1 MITVPSDY
9 ASAASYEGDGGKRI
23 EVGGYVCEIV
33 GARVDIVGAN
43 NVQKFVLAV
52 DVKEGEF
59 AGYYADKFK
68 RDKEKSTNAKWKG
81 TYDTFLLDKDGR
93 TNPFF
98 KGLMGCIEKSNNGFK
113 PVVNGQINEA
123 ALKGKLVGLIFGE
136 EEFLDSEGKVR
147 TVVKPRAARS
157 VQTIREG
164 NYEVPEIRKLPG
176 SQSAAPSYK
185 PADTG
190 FTRVDDEEL
199 PF

>member
-9 ASAASYEGDGGKRI
+9 AVAASYEGDGGKAI
-23 EVGGYVCEIV
+23 QKGGYICEIV
-33 GARVDIVGAN
+33 GARVDLVGQN

-52 DVKEGEF
+52 DVKEGDF
-59 AGYYADKFK
+59 AGYYAAKFK
-68 RDKEKSTNAKWKG
+68 RDKEKNANAKWKG
-81 TYDTFLLDKDGR
+81 TYDTFILDKDGR

-123 ALKGKLVGLIFGE
+123 ALKGKLIGLIFGE
-136 EEFLDSEGKVR
+136 EEFLDSEGKIR
-147 TVVKPRAARS
+147 TVTKPRAARS

-164 NYEVPEIRKLPG
+164 NYEVPDIRRLPG
-176 SQSAAPSYK
+176 SQSGAAASPT
-185 PADTG
+185 AG
-190 FTRVDDEEL
+190 FTRVDDDDEL